1 MLGWSA
7 VKYAV
12 KKLPET
18 VEGIRQSVDDL
29 RRDETGS
36 VRGGVATKPDTVF
49 GCSNVDASNMLAIHT
64 NLIRLCN

>member
-1 MLGWSA
+1 MPIGGVVLGWSA

-36 VRGGVATKPDTVF
+36 VRGGGSDQARYGVRVLKC
-49 GCSNVDASNMLAIHT
+49 GCIEHAGNTH
-64 NLIRLCN
+64 